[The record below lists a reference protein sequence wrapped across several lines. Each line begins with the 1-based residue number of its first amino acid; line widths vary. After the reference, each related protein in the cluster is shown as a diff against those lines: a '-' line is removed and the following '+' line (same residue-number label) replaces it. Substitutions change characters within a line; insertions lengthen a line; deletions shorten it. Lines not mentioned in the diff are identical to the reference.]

1 MKKILSS
8 VLGVCFAVSMSSS
21 AAAQPAAT
29 VQADDGARLA
39 EASAIINIMFP
50 PATRQDMMD
59 KMLTD
64 LTGPMRQSLPM
75 NGITD
80 PGLKALF
87 KEYLDNILDAERPL
101 IARHLPAITGA
112 MAIAYA
118 HQFSLAELKDI
129 HAFALSPSGHDY
141 FSHVMTVVGD
151 PVVKKVTVEMMVD
164 GQSALK
170 PVVASF
176 KDKVVAYIKAHPD
189 AAAQLQS
196 LAQGKAQGNSKPA
209 H

>member
-1 MKKILSS
+1 MKKN
-8 VLGVCFAVSMSSS
+8 LGLIVGAMFVAWVPVSA
-21 AAAQPAAT
+21 AAAQPAAAP
-29 VQADDGARLA
+29 QAEDAAKLA
-39 EASAIINIMFP
+39 EAGAIINIMFP
-50 PATRQDMMD
+50 PATRAEMMD

-64 LTGPMRQSLPM
+64 LTGPMRQTMPID
-75 NGITD
+75 GITD

-101 IARHLPAITGA
+101 IARHLPAITEA

-129 HAFALSPSGHDY
+129 HAFALSPSGRDY

-151 PVVKKVTVEMMVD
+151 PAVKKVTIEMMAD
-164 GQSALK
+164 AQGALK
-170 PVVASF
+170 PAVASF
-176 KDKVVAYIKAHPD
+176 KDKVVAYLKDHPD

-196 LAQGKAQGNSKPA
+196 IAQGK
-209 H
+209 